1 MIMPLTVTGKEIL
14 GRCIHATAK
23 EEGFFKENVSFND
36 KIVIMNKLLNKHY
49 LDILGDL
56 FSR

>member
-1 MIMPLTVTGKEIL
+1 MPLTVTGKEIL